1 VGVNLPRLRREIHR
15 DCAGIAQR
23 LCRDR
28 DLPVRRVLHCGALF
42 KVLTAAQRAR
52 VLSYGQGAQHRLL
65 GAYHSRAWPQ
75 QWAVDRGHP
84 APRPRPRLRTL
95 LGFAT
100 AGGRGR
106 ESRPRHAE
114 IAGPAGP
121 CGEATE
127 PTEAGG
133 PAAFVPRAWP
143 APQCRPRSNLHWQI
157 HRERHRVPVVL
168 TGRNVVK
175 SKYT

>member
-1 VGVNLPRLRREIHR
+1 MSTYRDFEGKFTETVQALLNGCAATVTCQCGVSYTV
-15 DCAGIAQR
+15 A
-23 LCRDR
+23 
-28 DLPVRRVLHCGALF
+28 ALF

-106 ESRPRHAE
+106 ESRPRRAE

-168 TGRNVVK
+168 TGRSVVK